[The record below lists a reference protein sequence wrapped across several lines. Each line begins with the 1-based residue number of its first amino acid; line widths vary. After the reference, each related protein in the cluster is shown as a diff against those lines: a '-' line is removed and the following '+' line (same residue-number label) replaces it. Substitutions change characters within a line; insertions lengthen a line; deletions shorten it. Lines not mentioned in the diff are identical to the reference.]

1 MVGIALGLDVVL
13 QEGDGLDSGDVP
25 VASVEDVVDTV
36 LGERVVDTVP
46 EEDVVAWEE
55 GVDIALVKR
64 AVSVKDHGDFD
75 VLVPVGN
82 VNYGVTGD
90 GEVE

>member
-36 LGERVVDTVP
+36 P

-64 AVSVKDHGDFD
+64 AVSVKDHRDFD